1 MRVGV
6 FCFISSIV
14 IAVMVTGCA
23 SSIGT
28 RQAYI
33 DPEYAD
39 SAFGNYLVIGVAGSY
54 NNRAYFERSV
64 VSSLRAQGA
73 SATAFYNIVRGNE
86 PIDRDI
92 VIQAVNEN
100 GFDAVLVT
108 RVLGQ
113 QSQIDVEN
121 RSPDAKASTIGGR
134 PINFFRYDYEELNE
148 PAEIN
153 LAMTVTLVTELF
165 SASDEKMIAT
175 FETSNSNAQTINN
188 LIESSAASI
197 ADRLA
202 RDKRIGR

>member
-6 FCFISSIV
+6 FCFISGIA

-23 SSIGT
+23 SSTGT

-33 DPEYAD
+33 DPEYSD
-39 SAFGNYLVIGVAGSY
+39 SAFRNYLVIGVAGSY

-64 VSSLRAQGA
+64 VSNLRAHGA
-73 SATAFYNIVRGNE
+73 SATAFCNE

-92 VIQAVNEN
+92 VIQAVNDN

-153 LAMTVTLVTELF
+153 LSMTVTLVTELF
-165 SASDEKMIAT
+165 STSDEKMIAT

-197 ADRLA
+197 SDRLA
-202 RDKRIGR
+202 RDKRIAR

>member
-39 SAFGNYLVIGVAGSY
+39 SAFGNYLVIGVASSY
-54 NNRAYFERSV
+54 NNRACFERSV

-148 PAEIN
+148 PGEIN

>member
-148 PAEIN
+148 PGEIN

>member
-1 MRVGV
+1 
-6 FCFISSIV
+6 
-14 IAVMVTGCA
+14 
-23 SSIGT
+23 
-28 RQAYI
+28 
-33 DPEYAD
+33 
-39 SAFGNYLVIGVAGSY
+39 
-54 NNRAYFERSV
+54 
-64 VSSLRAQGA
+64 
-73 SATAFYNIVRGNE
+73 
-86 PIDRDI
+86 
-92 VIQAVNEN
+92 
-100 GFDAVLVT
+100 
-108 RVLGQ
+108 LGQ

-148 PAEIN
+148 PGEIN

>member
-6 FCFISSIV
+6 FCFISGIV

-148 PAEIN
+148 PGEIN

>member
-6 FCFISSIV
+6 FRFISGIA
-14 IAVMVTGCA
+14 IAVMITGCA
-23 SSIGT
+23 SSSGT

-39 SAFGNYLVIGVAGSY
+39 SAFTNYLVIGVAGSY

-64 VSSLRAQGA
+64 VSSLRAHGA
-73 SATAFYNIVRGNE
+73 SATAFYNVVRGNE

-92 VIQAVNEN
+92 VIQAVNDN

-113 QSQIDVEN
+113 QSQIDVEK

-165 SASDEKMIAT
+165 SAADERMIAT
-175 FETSNSNAQTINN
+175 FETSNRNAQTINN